1 MVTAAL
7 QRRYPGVGITAIA
20 HPSTE
25 TQAPF
30 QTPAGQIL
38 TSEPNLGS
46 HVLGRNPPTA
56 EIYRRLQES
65 ME

>member
-7 QRRYPGVGITAIA
+7 QRPYAGVGITAIA

-25 TQAPF
+25 TIPPLR
-30 QTPAGQIL
+30 TPGGQIL
-38 TSEPNLGS
+38 TSEPNLFS
-46 HVLGRNPPTA
+46 HVLGRNPPSA
-56 EIYRRLQES
+56 EICRRLKES

>member
-7 QRRYPGVGITAIA
+7 QRPYAGVGITAIA

-25 TQAPF
+25 TQVLF
-30 QTPAGQIL
+30 RTPGGQIL
-38 TSEPNLGS
+38 TSEPNRGS

-56 EIYRRLQES
+56 EIYRWLKES